1 MVVNDHVKVRTKM
14 PQRKLLSFTG
24 HLKGEIIDKK
34 KKYDWIKIL
43 ETISSFLVA
52 RPMVP
57 RNSFDV
63 IYSYKHLFIF
73 FMDLNEK
80 ACSPFYWVNF
90 HVWEMN
96 KNLM

>member
-1 MVVNDHVKVRTKM
+1 M

-52 RPMVP
+52 RPNP
-57 RNSFDV
+57 
-63 IYSYKHLFIF
+63 
-73 FMDLNEK
+73 
-80 ACSPFYWVNF
+80 
-90 HVWEMN
+90 
-96 KNLM
+96 